1 MFFVRSGEQ
10 NCCPCC
16 NGDLRVAGSRK
27 RRYIDGLGNTV
38 VLIIR
43 RLQCQIC
50 GKYHHELPDILVPFK
65 RYSSESIEATLN
77 MEKNLYVSADE
88 STIGRWRRWF
98 KEIYDY
104 LLGCLISI
112 LIQQGLDCV
121 EDVLSTLPRSPLHR
135 IYHLVGDAP
144 GWLARVVRPI
154 ANFNLWP
161 QTRLAFLSE

>member
-1 MFFVRSGEQ
+1 MFFVKSGEQ
-10 NCCPCC
+10 NHCPCC
-16 NGDLRVAGSRK
+16 NGDLKVVGSRK

-50 GKYHHELPDILVPFK
+50 SKHHHELPDILVPYK

-88 STIGRWRRWF
+88 STISRWRKWF

-104 LLGCLISI
+104 LMGCLISI
-112 LIQQGLDCV
+112 LIQQGLDSV
-121 EDVLSTLPRSPLHR
+121 EDVLSTLPRSPLQR
-135 IYHLVGDAP
+135 INHLVGDAP
-144 GWLARVVRPI
+144 GWLARIVRPI